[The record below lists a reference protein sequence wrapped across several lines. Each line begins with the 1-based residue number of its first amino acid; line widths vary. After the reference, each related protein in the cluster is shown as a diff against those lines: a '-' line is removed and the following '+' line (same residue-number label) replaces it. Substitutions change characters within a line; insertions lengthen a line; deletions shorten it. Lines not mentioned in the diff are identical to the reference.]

1 VENIVRPLSVE
12 DKAAYGSSGLRI
24 IDFLI
29 PSLIA
34 MTIFQGAVMGMGR
47 AVAGEKRDGSL
58 TRVFLT
64 PTSNTTIIV
73 GTLLFYVLF
82 ELVRASFLIIFS
94 VVVFNIKIQGSLLLI
109 ALILAIYIIVSTT
122 IGMIISSIV
131 KTEQQFQAIAMLVSL
146 PTMFLS
152 GVFFPLQAMPKIMQ
166 SIANFLPITYA
177 ADALRG
183 VMVKALP
190 IQMISYP
197 LSILLLFLVIFVT
210 CVVLVFKR
218 DIE

>member
-1 VENIVRPLSVE
+1 
-12 DKAAYGSSGLRI
+12 
-24 IDFLI
+24 
-29 PSLIA
+29 
-34 MTIFQGAVMGMGR
+34 
-47 AVAGEKRDGSL
+47 
-58 TRVFLT
+58 
-64 PTSNTTIIV
+64 
-73 GTLLFYVLF
+73 VLF